1 MAKVKTLFE
10 CTQCGTTYPKWQG
23 NCENCS
29 GWNTLTEKIIQ
40 KSTSSL
46 SNTFLTQSDPITI
59 ESIQVEEQ
67 DIIPT
72 GISEFDNVL
81 GKGIVNGSIIL
92 LGGEPGIGK
101 STLSLQFCQQCAQK
115 GLKILYVTAEEGVSQ
130 IRLRAERVGPL
141 TDTMWVYA
149 QSDMQTILKQCDQLQ
164 PDIVLIDSIQVVHH
178 QEVSGIEGSVS
189 QVRHCANVFL
199 KWIKA
204 NNKAGVL
211 IGHITKDSQLAG
223 PKVLEHLVDV
233 ILYLEGDRQK
243 NYRILRCN
251 KNRFSTTQ
259 EIGLFEMKTEGLLE
273 VTQPAEFFI
282 DSTSTSHPG
291 SVITPIL
298 EGNRVLLV
306 ELQALV
312 VKTGYGMA
320 KRTFVG
326 VDSHRAN
333 LMTASIDKFLNCN
346 LSSRDVFLNIIGGLK
361 VNEPA
366 LDLAIIVAIISS
378 LLDQPLAQKV
388 AVVGEVALT
397 GELRSV
403 PKLENRLLELTKMGY
418 QKVIVPE
425 KSKSKAASKASID
438 IVYANDV
445 RSVISTLFRFNT
457 GKND

>member
-1 MAKVKTLFE
+1 MAKTKTLFE
-10 CTQCGTTYPKWQG
+10 CTECETTYPKWQG
-23 NCENCS
+23 HCESCS

-40 KSTSSL
+40 KNSTGAGAS
-46 SNTFLTQSDPITI
+46 FLTDTEPVTI
-59 ESIQVEEQ
+59 ERVAIEKQ
-67 DIIPT
+67 DVIPT
-72 GISEFDNVL
+72 GIAELDTVL
-81 GKGIVNGSIIL
+81 GKGIVNGSITL

-101 STLSLQFCQQCAQK
+101 STLSLQFCQRCAAQ
-115 GLKILYVTAEEGVSQ
+115 GLKILYITAEEGISQ
-130 IRLRAERVGPL
+130 IRLRAERIGPL
-141 TDTMWVYA
+141 SETMWVYA

-199 KWIKA
+199 KWVKA
-204 NNKAGVL
+204 NNKAGFL
-211 IGHITKDSQLAG
+211 IGHITKDGQLAG

-233 ILYLEGDRQK
+233 MLYLEGDRQK

-259 EIGLFEMKTEGLLE
+259 EIGLFEMKAEGLIE

-282 DSTSTSHPG
+282 DPSTSAHPG

-298 EGNRVLLV
+298 EGNRVLLI

-346 LSSRDVFLNIIGGLK
+346 LSSRDVFLTIIGGLK

-378 LLDQPLAQKV
+378 LLDQPLDQKV

-418 QKVIVPE
+418 KKVIVPE
-425 KSKSKAASKASID
+425 KSKSNALEKLDISI
-438 IVYANDV
+438 IYATDV
-445 RSVISTLFRFNT
+445 RTVISHLFRFNK
-457 GKND
+457 G

>member
-1 MAKVKTLFE
+1 MSKVKTLFE
-10 CTQCGTTYPKWQG
+10 CTECGSTYPKWQG
-23 NCENCS
+23 NCEACS
-29 GWNTLTEKIIQ
+29 AWNTLTEKIVQKTTQASSPQFLIQ
-40 KSTSSL
+40 SE
-46 SNTFLTQSDPITI
+46 PIAI
-59 ESIQVEEQ
+59 ENIQIEDQ

-72 GISEFDNVL
+72 GISELDNVL
-81 GKGIVNGSIIL
+81 GQGIVNGSIIL

-101 STLSLQFCQQCAQK
+101 STLSLQFCQRCAQK
-115 GLKILYVTAEEGVSQ
+115 GLKILYITAEEGVSQ
-130 IRLRAERVGPL
+130 IRLRAERIGPL
-141 TDTMWVYA
+141 SETMWVYA
-149 QSDMQTILKQCDQLQ
+149 QSDMETIIKQCDQLQ
-164 PDIVLIDSIQVVHH
+164 PDLVLIDSIQVVRH
-178 QEVSGIEGSVS
+178 QDVSGIEGSVS

-199 KWIKA
+199 KWVKA
-204 NNKAGVL
+204 NNKAGIL
-211 IGHITKDSQLAG
+211 IGHITKDGQLAG

-259 EIGLFEMKTEGLLE
+259 EIGLFEMKTEGLIE

-282 DSTSTSHPG
+282 ESTSSVHPG

-312 VKTGYGMA
+312 VKTRYGMA

-346 LSSRDVFLNIIGGLK
+346 LSSRDVFLTIIGGLK

-378 LLDQPLAQKV
+378 LLDQPLASKV

-403 PKLENRLLELTKMGY
+403 PKLENRLLELTKMGFK
-418 QKVIVPE
+418 KVIVPE
-425 KSKSKAASKASID
+425 KAKLKAPIKTNIE

-445 RSVISTLFRFNT
+445 RSVITSLFRFQN
-457 GKND
+457 NHDN